1 MALRDYDVYMLRF
14 VLPFVAIL
22 FASFAHGQET
32 YTLDEKTDT
41 WILTDVPVPGS
52 PEAQLAA
59 AAKQLASGDYQEAMR
74 LSSIWMTRNKR
85 HPSMAE
91 AHIIHGDALFAQRY
105 FYESLFD
112 YEIVARDYYGTKSA
126 IIANERELE
135 VATMFANG
143 LRKRLWGMR
152 ISDATDEA
160 EELLIRI
167 QERLPRSPLAET
179 AAMELADLYY
189 RRKQM
194 KLANDMYLIF
204 VENYPR
210 SPEIDKARARL
221 IYTRLATYRGPE
233 FNDAGLFDARNE
245 LLKLQFMSPRLAN
258 TVESTALITRIDESL
273 GQKMLRTAQW
283 YLKVNNPIAA
293 EYTVRRLINQ
303 HEHTAASIEALEHL
317 VPKILPQLPPIVL
330 LEVGDFY
337 ELYQEALLGRIIT
350 PVEIPENQ
358 Q

>member
-1 MALRDYDVYMLRF
+1 MALRDYDMHMLRF
-14 VLPFVAIL
+14 CIPIIAIL
-22 FASFAHGQET
+22 VTSIVHSQET

-41 WILTDVPVPGS
+41 WILTDAPKSGS

-74 LSSIWMTRNKR
+74 LSSIWMTRNK
-85 HPSMAE
+85 HHASIGE
-91 AHIIHGDALFAQRY
+91 AHIIHGDALFAQGY
-105 FYESLFD
+105 YYESLFD

-126 IIANERELE
+126 IAANERELE

-160 EELLIRI
+160 EELLMRI

-204 VENYPR
+204 VENYPHSR
-210 SPEIDKARARL
+210 EIDKARTRL
-221 IYTRLATYRGPE
+221 IYTRLATYRGPA
-233 FNDAGLFDARNE
+233 FNDAGLFDARSE
-245 LLKLQFMSPRLAN
+245 LIKLQFISLRLAN
-258 TVESTALITRIDESL
+258 TVEANALITRIDESL

-283 YLKVNNPIAA
+283 YMKVNNPIAA

-317 VPKILPQLPPIVL
+317 VPKILPLLPPNVL
-330 LEVGDFY
+330 LDVGDFY
-337 ELYQEALLGRIIT
+337 DNYQEALLGRIIT
-350 PVEIPENQ
+350 PVITPENQ
-358 Q
+358 

>member
-1 MALRDYDVYMLRF
+1 MLRNTLIIFSLF
-14 VLPFVAIL
+14 VSTIAY
-22 FASFAHGQET
+22 SQET

-41 WILTDVPVPGS
+41 WILAEAPEPGS

-59 AAKQLASGDYQEAMR
+59 AAKQLAMGNNQEAMR

-85 HPSMAE
+85 HPLMGE

-105 FYESLFD
+105 YYESLFD
-112 YEIVARDYYGTKSA
+112 YEAVARDYYGTKAA
-126 IIANERELE
+126 ITANERELE
-135 VATMFANG
+135 IATMFANG

-160 EELLIRI
+160 KELLIRI

-189 RRKQM
+189 RTKEM

-210 SPEIDKARARL
+210 SAEIEKAQARL
-221 IYTRLATYRGPE
+221 IYTRLATYRGPD
-233 FNDAGLFDARNE
+233 FNDAGLFDARKE
-245 LLKLQFMSPRLAN
+245 LIRLQVTSPRLAN
-258 TVESTALITRIDESL
+258 TVNASALITRIDESI

-293 EYTVRRLINQ
+293 EYTIHRLIQ
-303 HEHTAASIEALEHL
+303 KHEHTAASIEALEHL
-317 VPKILPQLPPIVL
+317 VPQLLPLLPPVVL
-330 LEVGDFY
+330 NDVRDFY
-337 ELYQEALLGRIIT
+337 ETYQEALLGRVIT
-350 PVEIPENQ
+350 HIELIGEQ
-358 Q
+358 E

>member
-1 MALRDYDVYMLRF
+1 MLRF
-14 VLPFVAIL
+14 LLPMTALFVATV
-22 FASFAHGQET
+22 AQAQET

-41 WILTDVPVPGS
+41 WILTDAPEPGS

-85 HPSMAE
+85 HPLIGE

-112 YEIVARDYYGTKSA
+112 YEIVARDHYGTKAA
-126 IIANERELE
+126 ITANERELE

-143 LRKRLWGMR
+143 LRKRLWGIR
-152 ISDATDEA
+152 FSDATDEA

-204 VENYPR
+204 IENYPH

-233 FNDAGLFDARNE
+233 FNDAGLYDARNE

-258 TVESTALITRIDESL
+258 TVKSGALITRIDESL

-283 YLKVNNPIAA
+283 YMRVNNPIAA
-293 EYTVRRLINQ
+293 EYTVRRLITL

-317 VPKILPQLPPIVL
+317 VPKMLPQLPPIVL

-337 ELYQEALLGRIIT
+337 ELYQEALLGRVIT
-350 PVEIPENQ
+350 PIELPEDE
-358 Q
+358 